1 MIIARFLDQLVGRV
15 ERAEVLDAPSEAL
28 AAASDTALG
37 NRHVTDLL
45 SGTPLGHPLHPLLV
59 AIPLGSWTSA
69 VVFDLLGDAR
79 AAQTLTGLGVLA
91 AIPTAASGL
100 KDWRYTVGAERRVGL
115 THAGLNTVALVAYG
129 ASWWLRRRGHR
140 GAGIGLSGLGGTAL
154 TAAGWLGGHLS
165 YALGVGVDTT
175 AFQHSPAE
183 WTAVAAE
190 ADVVSDRLLAASA
203 DGVPVLL
210 TRAPDGTL
218 LVLADRC
225 SHRGAPLHEGELR
238 DGCIVC
244 PWHGSEFA
252 LDGSVVHGPA
262 TRPQATY
269 ETLVADGRVFVRRA
283 DEPRSL
289 RTNPVS

>member
-15 ERAEVLDAPSEAL
+15 ERAEILDPPSEAL
-28 AAASDTALG
+28 AAASESALG
-37 NRHVTDLL
+37 GRQVTDLL

-69 VVFDLLGDAR
+69 LLFDVLGEEE

-91 AIPTAASGL
+91 AIPTAAAGL
-100 KDWRYTVGAERRVGL
+100 MDWRYTAGGERRVGL
-115 THAGLNTVALVAYG
+115 AHAGLNTLALVAYA

-140 GAGIGLSGLGGTAL
+140 AAGIGLSGLGGTAL
-154 TAAGWLGGHLS
+154 TGGGWLGGHLS

-175 AFQHSPAE
+175 AFQHSSEE

-190 ADVVSDRLLAASA
+190 ADVVSGRLLAASA
-203 DGVPVLL
+203 DGVPVLV
-210 TRAPDGTL
+210 TRAPDGAVV
-218 LVLADRC
+218 VLADRC
-225 SHRGAPLHEGELR
+225 THRGGPLHEGELR
-238 DGCIVC
+238 AGCIVC

-262 TRPQATY
+262 TRPQAAY
-269 ETLVADGRVFVRRA
+269 EVRVVDGQVLVRRA
-283 DEPRSL
+283 DEPRTL